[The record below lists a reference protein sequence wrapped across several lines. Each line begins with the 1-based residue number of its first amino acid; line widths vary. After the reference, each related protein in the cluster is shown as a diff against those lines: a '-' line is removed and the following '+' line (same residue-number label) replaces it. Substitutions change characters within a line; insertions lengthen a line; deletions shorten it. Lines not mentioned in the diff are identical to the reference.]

1 MISMEDI
8 KEKTLLNKF
17 LGDSPIIRIVDAMLE
32 FRGNEVTQKEIYEEA
47 EISRPTLHAY
57 LPILEKHGVVIVTRK
72 IGNNKLYKI
81 DVKNKMA
88 RYFINMEKELVF
100 RALNDA
106 SQNHQKIPIKINSN

>member
-1 MISMEDI
+1 MEDI

-47 EISRPTLHAY
+47 EISRHTLHAH
-57 LPILEKHGVVIVTRK
+57 LPILEKHGVVVVTRK

-88 RYFINMEKELVF
+88 GHFINMEKELVF